1 MLRKWATLAT
11 LAATAGLPLEKGDV
25 ALTGAADAAPPSTV
39 ASAWRGDAPCL
50 APDRLS
56 LRTIAARLRRQTAAA
71 PRVSETVAGFR
82 IEDEAAPLVEALKR
96 LAPAN
101 ANSGHAACHKSLC
114 ASQALF
120 GTEAGP
126 RLLYLLVRYG
136 YDGAPAKIAAQP
148 WTAAALD
155 EVLAALGDL
164 PPALLPLDDT
174 VRVLA
179 HDHELSMLQPDE
191 RDPME
196 DIPMAASGPDLG
208 GIRIGEAWYAA
219 APPERRASLVH
230 EIAHQFAISRPA
242 SQGWGRQWI
251 QAMIDDAEWARRT
264 GQPTSQVSLYAERS
278 IDEDFAESATAYR
291 YMPDLLGM
299 RAPHRYALLK
309 SQMFDGLEYHSA
321 DQCLPAMARSQQA
334 AVLGATGGDGR

>member
-1 MLRKWATLAT
+1 MIRKWATLAT
-11 LAATAGLPLEKGDV
+11 LAATAGLPLEKGEV
-25 ALTGAADAAPPSTV
+25 ALTGAADATPPATV
-39 ASAWRGDAPCL
+39 ASAWRGSAPCL
-50 APDRLS
+50 APERLG
-56 LRTIAARLRRQTAAA
+56 LRTIAARLGRQTAAA
-71 PRVSETVAGFR
+71 PRVSQTVAGFR
-82 IEDEAAPLVEALKR
+82 IEDEAAPLVAALKR
-96 LAPAN
+96 LAPAR
-101 ANSGHAACHKSLC
+101 GAAAQATCHKAFC
-114 ASQALF
+114 AAQALF
-120 GTEAGP
+120 GDEAGP

-136 YDGAPAKIAAQP
+136 YDGAAGSQP
-148 WTAAALD
+148 WTPEALD

-164 PPALLPLDDT
+164 PAGLLPLDDT
-174 VRVLA
+174 VRTLA

-208 GIRIGEAWYAA
+208 GIRIGEAWHMA

-230 EIAHQFAISRPA
+230 EIAHQFAVTRPA
-242 SQGWGRQWI
+242 GQGWSRHWI

-309 SQMFDGLEYHSA
+309 AQMFDGLEYHSA
-321 DQCLPAMARSQQA
+321 DQCLPAIALSQQGH
-334 AVLGATGGDGR
+334 VLPGPGGGEGR